1 MASAGAEPSGAVGSG
16 AWERLD
22 LAARAAAG
30 ALGEWRHRAQQAE
43 AEVARLR
50 GELEALSALGP
61 LPSAEPA
68 DEMRR
73 LRAENAVLT
82 SKVEQARER
91 VLRLLSTLSL
101 LESRR

>member
-1 MASAGAEPSGAVGSG
+1 VSDGAELARAPSAD
-16 AWERLD
+16 WERLD
-22 LAARAAAG
+22 RAARAAAG
-30 ALGEWRHRAQQAE
+30 ALGEWRHRAMQAE

-50 GELEALSALGP
+50 TELEALSALGP

-82 SKVEQARER
+82 SKVDQARER
-91 VLRLLSTLSL
+91 IRRLLGTLSV
-101 LESRR
+101 LEGRR